1 MLCEKNVLRYYRH
14 ITDKAIFQQNARCK
28 FSNFSG
34 QNIPVNAKKTRKLTL
49 SSLICLVRVTGV
61 EPAAS

>member
-1 MLCEKNVLRYYRH
+1 MLCEKTCCA
-14 ITDKAIFQQNARCK
+14 ITDILQTRPFFSRNARFK

-34 QNIPVNAKKTRKLTL
+34 QNIPVNAKKTRKFTL